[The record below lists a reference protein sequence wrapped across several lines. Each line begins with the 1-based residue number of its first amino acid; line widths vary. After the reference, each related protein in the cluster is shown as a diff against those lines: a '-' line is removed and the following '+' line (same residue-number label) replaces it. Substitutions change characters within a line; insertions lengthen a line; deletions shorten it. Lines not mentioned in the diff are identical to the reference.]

1 MLDKVSIHV
10 KPGEIY
16 GLIGDNGAGKT
27 GEKVLEETDVGRVLR
42 EVFVD
47 NCLIL
52 EQADLKAETCF
63 PCHPV
68 LIREN
73 KDALERI
80 FVNLLQN
87 AGRYAYSYVKLEMEE
102 EEMGGV

>member
-73 KDALERI
+73 KGWEDSMIVCFVLCFPLA
-80 FVNLLQN
+80 FYVNL
-87 AGRYAYSYVKLEMEE
+87 
-102 EEMGGV
+102 